1 MKTKSSPSI
10 SKDFFGTI
18 NKNDSVQI
26 FTLKNSKNI
35 SVKVLS
41 YGGVIKEINIPDRKG
56 TYKNIELDYDKIES
70 YNTDQSYLGAII
82 GRYANRIQNGK
93 FKIDNSIYSLAKNNN
108 ENHLHGGLVGFDKVM
123 WIAKTDIKDNS
134 ASLVLKYF
142 SRDMEEGYPGNLKV
156 SVIYTLTNDNEL
168 DIEYSANTD
177 KKTIINLT
185 NHSYFNLTGEKENI
199 DNHL

>member
-56 TYKNIELDYDKIES
+56 TYKNIVLDYDKIES
-70 YNTDQSYLGAII
+70 YNTDQSYFCL
-82 GRYANRIQNGK
+82 
-93 FKIDNSIYSLAKNNN
+93 L
-108 ENHLHGGLVGFDKVM
+108 
-123 WIAKTDIKDNS
+123 
-134 ASLVLKYF
+134 
-142 SRDMEEGYPGNLKV
+142 
-156 SVIYTLTNDNEL
+156 YTSDAADE
-168 DIEYSANTD
+168 
-177 KKTIINLT
+177 
-185 NHSYFNLTGEKENI
+185 
-199 DNHL
+199 